1 MSGPE
6 RSPGVRGI
14 TLDAGGL
21 ALSGLL
27 GAPARGAPPRATVLA
42 LHGGGMSAAYFDGQA
57 HPGQSLFAVGMRLGF
72 QVLAVDRPGYGAS
85 AARLPRG
92 QTLAGQARTLRA
104 ALARFA
110 AGHEVGA
117 GVFVLAHS
125 YGGKLALTCAAG
137 AGLPAGLLGLDISG
151 CGHRFAVPA
160 DRLPSAA
167 GHGHWR
173 HNWGALRL
181 YPPDTFRTC
190 ADMVTT
196 MPELER
202 SEAARWPASFARL
215 AGRVRVPTRL
225 TFAEHEAWW
234 RHDEEALAE
243 LRAGL
248 GSVEHLVV
256 DRQPEAGHN
265 ISLGWSARTY
275 HLRALAFFEE
285 CLARREAAPARRQA
299 AA

>member
-1 MSGPE
+1 MSGPA

-21 ALSGLL
+21 ALSALL
-27 GAPARGAPPRATVLA
+27 GPAAGGAPRATVLA

-57 HPGQSLFAVGMRLGF
+57 HPGQSLFDVGMRLGY

-85 AARLPRG
+85 AQHLPRG
-92 QTLAGQARTLRA
+92 QTLAAQAATLRA

-137 AGLPAGLLGLDISG
+137 APLPAGLLGLDVSG

-167 GHGHWR
+167 GPGHWR

-181 YPPDTFRTC
+181 YPPDTFRAC

-202 SEAARWPASFARL
+202 AEAARWPASFARL
-215 AGRVRVPTRL
+215 AARVRVPTRL

-243 LRAGL
+243 LRERLA
-248 GSVEHLVV
+248 SVEHLVV

-285 CLARREAAPARRQA
+285 CLARRAAAPARRQA